1 MKRLNYFLFIIS
13 SLFIMSCNMDVDSL
27 SAGSTS
33 SSSSSSSSSSTST
46 TTTVNTTNASSTTAS
61 GATSLTSEVKAYNVS
76 LSGTNST
83 NGLPSFIYNW
93 SNSYSP
99 NTATRPLITEKS
111 PSDLTF
117 ANTLYLNLSDLTV
130 SSDGSDYSEITS
142 DGTVTGNITTSISE
156 TGLITLTDSSSTGND
171 LKVILSGSASGKS
184 LFISANK
191 NNSVAIYLNSVSLTS
206 GSYPCIQMDKKNPV
220 YLVAEGSNTFTDGR
234 SYGTDYSSTS
244 SKKGTIYTKGGL
256 IMSGS
261 GSITLNEGYKH
272 GFFSNDYI
280 QVNSGTYTV
289 NSTGRNA
296 FQAANAFVMNDG
308 TITISG
314 TGTHTN
320 NQSRGIIVEGW
331 DYDTD
336 DEEANE
342 HLGEGYIV
350 INGGTIT
357 STTVSK
363 GISAKWDIDDDAVT
377 SDTSDDPYPFVLVT
391 GGKISITTT
400 GTPQNESSSYYT
412 FTDADGDTVSEKTK
426 LSPEGIEGK
435 QALFITGGI
444 VELTTTDDC
453 LNVSRDTSG
462 YKGKIEIY
470 GGNIFAY
477 SSGNDAIDSNGTLTL
492 AGGIIVALTSTTPEC
507 AFDCDSNTFA
517 ITGGLLVGIGTNNY
531 SAPTS
536 SACSQSTIV
545 LSGNYFGSG
554 NTTFALEDSS
564 GNAVFAYTIPSVF
577 GTSTSSNYI
586 MILSSPEIQT
596 GTSYKAVSGVSASG
610 GTTFHNLYVELPE
623 VSSGSTSVSGISTS
637 SSSYVYTKSSSSNNG
652 AMEGPHPNRGF

>member
-1 MKRLNYFLFIIS
+1 
-13 SLFIMSCNMDVDSL
+13 MDVA
-27 SAGSTS
+27 SATS
-33 SSSSSSSSSSTST
+33 SNANSSSTTST
-46 TTTVNTTNASSTTAS
+46 TTTTTNTTSNLSAAGTTS
-61 GATSLTSEVKAYNVS
+61 ITTEITSFNNLP
-76 LSGTNST
+76 SGTNST
-83 NGLPSFIYNW
+83 NDLPSFIYSW

-99 NTATRPLITEKS
+99 NIAARNLITALKPDNIS
-111 PSDLTF
+111 F
-117 ANTLYLNLSDLTV
+117 ANQIYINLSDL
-130 SSDGSDYSEITS
+130 SASADGSTYTAITAEDTS
-142 DGTVTGNITTSISE
+142 LSSNITLKISDE
-156 TGLITLTDSSSTGND
+156 GLITLTDESAKNNN

-206 GSYPCIQMDKKNPV
+206 GKYPCIEMEKKNPL
-220 YLVAEGSNTFTDGR
+220 YLVAEGSNSFTDGR
-234 SYGTDYSSTS
+234 SYGTDYSSYS
-244 SKKGTIYTKGGL
+244 KKKGTVYTKGAL

-261 GSITLNEGYKH
+261 GSITLTEGYKH

-296 FQAANAFVMNDG
+296 FQAANAFVMNGG

-331 DYDTD
+331 DAEVDD
-336 DEEANE
+336 DETKIESNE
-342 HLGEGYIV
+342 YVGEGYIV
-350 INGGTIT
+350 INGGSIT

-363 GISAKWDIDDDAVT
+363 GISAKWDIDEDAVS
-377 SDTSDDPYPFVLVT
+377 SDTTDDPYPFVLIT
-391 GGKISITTT
+391 GGKISIKTT
-400 GTPQNESSSYYT
+400 GTPQDESSSYYT
-412 FTDADGDTVSEKTK
+412 FTDADGESVSEKTK

-444 VELTTTDDC
+444 IELNTTDDC
-453 LNVSRDTSG
+453 LNVSRDTSS
-462 YKGKIEIY
+462 YKGKVEIY

-477 SSGNDAIDSNGTLTL
+477 SSNNDAIDSNGTLKL
-492 AGGIIVALTSTTPEC
+492 AGGILVALTSTTPEC

-517 ITGGLLVGIGTNNY
+517 VTGGLIVGIGTNNY

-564 GNAVFAYTIPSVF
+564 SNPVFAYTIPSVF

-586 MILSSPEIQT
+586 MIFSSPEIQT

-610 GTTFHNLYVELPE
+610 GSTFHNLYVELPE
-623 VSSGSTSVSGISTS
+623 VSSGTTSVSDISTS
-637 SSSYVYTKSSSSNNG
+637 SSSYVYTKSSSTNNG
-652 AMEGPHPNRGF
+652 PMDGPHPNRGF

>member
-1 MKRLNYFLFIIS
+1 
-13 SLFIMSCNMDVDSL
+13 MDVA
-27 SAGSTS
+27 SATS
-33 SSSSSSSSSSTST
+33 SNANSSSTTST
-46 TTTVNTTNASSTTAS
+46 TTTTTNTTSNLSAAGTTS
-61 GATSLTSEVKAYNVS
+61 ITTEITSFNNLP
-76 LSGTNST
+76 SGTNST
-83 NGLPSFIYNW
+83 NGLPSFIYSW

-99 NTATRPLITEKS
+99 NIAQRNLITALKPDNIS
-111 PSDLTF
+111 F
-117 ANTLYLNLSDLTV
+117 ANQIYINLSDL
-130 SSDGSDYSEITS
+130 SASADGSTYTAITAEDTSLSTNIALKIS
-142 DGTVTGNITTSISE
+142 DE
-156 TGLITLTDSSSTGND
+156 GLIKLTDSSAKNNN

-191 NNSVAIYLNSVSLTS
+191 SNSVAIYLNSVSLTS
-206 GSYPCIQMDKKNPV
+206 GKYPCIEMDKKNPL
-220 YLVAEGSNTFTDGR
+220 YLVAEGSNSFTDGR
-234 SYGTDYSSTS
+234 SYGTDYSLYSK
-244 SKKGTIYTKGGL
+244 KKGTVYTKGAL

-261 GSITLNEGYKH
+261 GSITLTEGYKH

-296 FQAANAFVMNDG
+296 FQAANAFVMNGG

-320 NQSRGIIVEGW
+320 NQSRGIIVEGL
-331 DYDTD
+331 DAEVDDD
-336 DEEANE
+336 DETKVESNE
-342 HLGEGYIV
+342 YVGEGYIV
-350 INGGTIT
+350 INGGSIT

-363 GISAKWDIDDDAVT
+363 GISAKWDIDEDAVS
-377 SDTSDDPYPFVLVT
+377 SDTTDDPYPFVLIT
-391 GGKISITTT
+391 GGKISIKTT
-400 GTPQNESSSYYT
+400 GTPQDESSSYYT
-412 FTDADGDTVSEKTK
+412 FTDEDGKSVSEKTK

-444 VELTTTDDC
+444 IELNTTDDC
-453 LNVSRDTSG
+453 LNVSRETSG
-462 YKGKIEIY
+462 YKGKVEIY

-477 SSGNDAIDSNGTLTL
+477 SSNNDAIDSNGTLKL
-492 AGGIIVALTSTTPEC
+492 AGGILVALTSTTPEC

-517 ITGGLLVGIGTNNY
+517 VTGGLLVGIGTNNY

-564 GNAVFAYTIPSVF
+564 SNPVFAYTIPSVF

-586 MILSSPEIQT
+586 MILSSPKIQT

-610 GTTFHNLYVELPE
+610 GSTFHNLYVELPE
-623 VSSGSTSVSGISTS
+623 VSSGTTSVSDISTS
-637 SSSYVYTKSSSSNNG
+637 SSSYVYTKSSSTNNG
-652 AMEGPHPNRGF
+652 PMDGPHPNRGF

>member
-13 SLFIMSCNMDVDSL
+13 SLFIMSCNMNVDSAA
-27 SAGSTS
+27 SGS
-33 SSSSSSSSSSTST
+33 SSSSSSSNSS
-46 TTTVNTTNASSTTAS
+46 TTNASSTAAS
-61 GATSLTSEVKAYNVS
+61 GATSLTYEVTDYNTS
-76 LSGTNST
+76 LSATNST
-83 NGLPSFIYNW
+83 NGLPSFIYTW
-93 SNSYSP
+93 SNSYTA
-99 NTATRPLITEKS
+99 NTATRDLITEKS

-130 SSDGSDYSEITS
+130 SSDDSDYSEITS
-142 DGTVTGNITTSISE
+142 EGTVTGNITTSLSD
-156 TGLITLTDSSSTGND
+156 TGLITISDSSGKGNN
-171 LKVILSGSASGKS
+171 LKLLLSGSASGKS
-184 LFISANK
+184 LFVSANK
-191 NNSVAIYLNSVSLTS
+191 NNSVEICLNSVTLTS
-206 GSYPCIQMDKKNPV
+206 GNYPCIEMDKKNPV
-220 YLVAEGSNTFTDGR
+220 YLVAEGTNSFTDGR
-234 SYGTDYSSTS
+234 SYGTNYDSETNESS

-261 GSITLNEGYKH
+261 GSISVTEGYKH
-272 GFFSNDYI
+272 GFYSKDYI

-289 NSTGRNA
+289 KSTGRNG

-314 TGTHTN
+314 SGSHTN

-336 DEEANE
+336 DAEANSNI
-342 HLGEGYIV
+342 GEGYIV
-350 INGGTIT
+350 INGGSIT

-363 GISAKWDIDDDAVT
+363 GISAKWDIDEDAGT
-377 SDTSDDPYPFVLVT
+377 SDTSDDPYPFVLIT
-391 GGKISITTT
+391 GGTISITTT
-400 GTPQNESSSYYT
+400 GTPQDESSSYYT
-412 FTDADGDTVSEKTK
+412 FTDADGESVSEKTK

-444 VELTTTDDC
+444 VEVTTTDDC

-462 YKGKIEIY
+462 YKGKVEIY

-477 SSGNDAIDSNGTLTL
+477 SSGNDAIDSNGTLTI

-536 SACSQSTIV
+536 SACSQSTVV

-554 NTTFALEDSS
+554 NTTFAIEDSS
-564 GNAVFAYTIPSVF
+564 ANPVFAYTIPELF
-577 GTSTSSNYI
+577 GTSPNSSYI

-637 SSSYVYTKSSSSNNG
+637 SSSYVYTKSSSTNNG
-652 AMEGPHPNRGF
+652 AGEGMHPNIGF

>member
-1 MKRLNYFLFIIS
+1 MKKLTLFFLVSITIFS
-13 SLFIMSCNMDVDSL
+13 ACNMDVA
-27 SAGSTS
+27 SATS
-33 SSSSSSSSSSTST
+33 SNANSSSTTST
-46 TTTVNTTNASSTTAS
+46 TTTTTNTTSTQSAAGT
-61 GATSLTSEVKAYNVS
+61 TSITTEITSFNN
-76 LSGTNST
+76 LPSGTNST
-83 NGLPSFIYNW
+83 NGLPSFIYSW

-99 NTATRPLITEKS
+99 NIAARDLVTEKS
-111 PSDLTF
+111 PASLSF
-117 ANTLYLNLSDLTV
+117 SNEVYINLSDLAA
-130 SSDGSDYSEITS
+130 SADGSSYTAITAEGTSLSTNIALTIS
-142 DGTVTGNITTSISE
+142 DE
-156 TGLITLTDSSSTGND
+156 GLITLTDSSEKNNN
-171 LKVILSGSASGKS
+171 LKVILSGSANGKS

-191 NNSVAIYLNSVSLTS
+191 SNSVAIYLNSVSLTS
-206 GSYPCIQMDKKNPV
+206 GKYPCIEMDKKNPL
-220 YLVAEGSNTFTDGR
+220 YLVAEGSNSFTDGR
-234 SYGTDYSSTS
+234 SYGTDYSLYSK
-244 SKKGTIYTKGGL
+244 KKGTVYTKGAL

-261 GSITLNEGYKH
+261 GSITLTEGYKH

-296 FQAANAFVMNDG
+296 FQAANAFVMNGG

-336 DEEANE
+336 DAEANSNI
-342 HLGEGYIV
+342 GEGYIV
-350 INGGTIT
+350 INGGSIT

-363 GISAKWDIDDDAVT
+363 GISAKWDIDEDAVS
-377 SDTSDDPYPFVLVT
+377 SDTTDDPYPFVLIT
-391 GGKISITTT
+391 GGKISIKTT
-400 GTPQNESSSYYT
+400 GTPQDESSSYYT
-412 FTDADGDTVSEKTK
+412 FTDADGESVSEKTK

-444 VELTTTDDC
+444 IELNTTDDC
-453 LNVSRDTSG
+453 LNVSRETSG
-462 YKGKIEIY
+462 YKGKVEIY

-477 SSGNDAIDSNGTLTL
+477 SSNNDAIDSNGTLKL
-492 AGGIIVALTSTTPEC
+492 AGGILVALTSTTPEC

-517 ITGGLLVGIGTNNY
+517 VTGGLLVGIGTNNY

-564 GNAVFAYTIPSVF
+564 SNPVFAYTIPSVF
-577 GTSTSSNYI
+577 GTSTNSNYI
-586 MILSSPEIQT
+586 MILSSPKIQT
-596 GTSYKAVSGVSASG
+596 GTSYKAVSEVSGSG
-610 GTTFHNLYVELPE
+610 GRTFHNLYVELPE
-623 VSSGSTSVSGISTS
+623 VSDGTTSVSDISTS
-637 SSSYVYTKSSSSNNG
+637 SSSYVYTKSSSTNNG
-652 AMEGPHPNRGF
+652 PMDGPHPNRGF

>member
-1 MKRLNYFLFIIS
+1 
-13 SLFIMSCNMDVDSL
+13 MDVA
-27 SAGSTS
+27 SATS
-33 SSSSSSSSSSTST
+33 SNANSSSTTST
-46 TTTVNTTNASSTTAS
+46 TTTTTNTTSTQSAAGT
-61 GATSLTSEVKAYNVS
+61 TSITTEITSFNN
-76 LSGTNST
+76 LPSGTNST
-83 NGLPSFIYNW
+83 NGLPSFIYSW

-99 NTATRPLITEKS
+99 NIAARNLITALKPDNIS
-111 PSDLTF
+111 F
-117 ANTLYLNLSDLTV
+117 ANQIYINLSDLTV
-130 SSDGSDYSEITS
+130 SSDDSDYSEITS
-142 DGTVTGNITTSISE
+142 EGTVTGNITTSLSD
-156 TGLITLTDSSSTGND
+156 TGLITISDSSSKGNN
-171 LKVILSGSASGKS
+171 LKLVISGTASGKS
-184 LFISANK
+184 LFISAENK
-191 NNSVAIYLNSVSLTS
+191 NNTVGIYLNSVSLT
-206 GSYPCIQMDKKNPV
+206 GADYPCIEMAKKNPV
-220 YLVAEGSNTFTDGR
+220 YLVAEGTNSFTDSR
-234 SYGTDYSSTS
+234 SYGTNYDSETNESS
-244 SKKGTIYTKGGL
+244 SKKATIYTKGPL

-261 GSITLNEGYKH
+261 GSITVTEGYKH
-272 GFFSNDYI
+272 AFYSKDYI

-296 FQAANAFVMNDG
+296 FQAANAFVMNGG

-336 DEEANE
+336 EEEANSNI
-342 HLGEGYIV
+342 GEGYIV
-350 INGGTIT
+350 INGGSIT
-357 STTVSK
+357 SSTVSK
-363 GISAKWDIDDDAVT
+363 GISAKWDIDEDAAST
-377 SDTSDDPYPFVLVT
+377 DTSDDPYPFVLIT
-391 GGKISITTT
+391 GGKLSITTT
-400 GTPQNESSSYYT
+400 GTPQDESSSYYT
-412 FTDADGDTVSEKTK
+412 FTDADGETVSEKTK

-444 VELTTTDDC
+444 VEVTTTDDC
-453 LNVSRDTSG
+453 INVSRDTSG
-462 YKGKIEIY
+462 YKGKVEIY

-477 SSGNDAIDSNGTLTL
+477 SSGNDSIDSNGTLTI
-492 AGGIIVALTSTTPEC
+492 AGGILVALTSTTPEC

-517 ITGGLLVGIGTNNY
+517 ITGGLLAGIGTNNY

-564 GNAVFAYTIPSVF
+564 GNPAFAYTIPSVF

-610 GTTFHNLYVELPE
+610 GSTFHNLYVELPE
-623 VSSGSTSVSGISTS
+623 VSDGTTSVSDISTS
-637 SSSYVYTKSSSSNNG
+637 SSSCVYTKSSSTNNG
-652 AMEGPHPNRGF
+652 PMDGPHPNRGL

>member
-1 MKRLNYFLFIIS
+1 
-13 SLFIMSCNMDVDSL
+13 MDVT
-27 SAGSTS
+27 SATS
-33 SSSSSSSSSSTST
+33 SNANSSSTTST
-46 TTTVNTTNASSTTAS
+46 TTTTTNTTSNLSAAGTTS
-61 GATSLTSEVKAYNVS
+61 ITTEITSFNNLP
-76 LSGTNST
+76 SGTNST
-83 NGLPSFIYNW
+83 NGLPSFIYSW

-99 NTATRPLITEKS
+99 NIAARNLITALKPDNIS
-111 PSDLTF
+111 F
-117 ANTLYLNLSDLTV
+117 ANQIYINLSDL
-130 SSDGSDYSEITS
+130 SASADGSTYTAITAEETS
-142 DGTVTGNITTSISE
+142 LSSNITLKISDE
-156 TGLITLTDSSSTGND
+156 GLITLTDESAKNNN

-206 GSYPCIQMDKKNPV
+206 GKYPCIEMEKKNPV
-220 YLVAEGSNTFTDGR
+220 YLVAEGSNSFTDGR
-234 SYGTDYSSTS
+234 SYGTDYSLYSK
-244 SKKGTIYTKGGL
+244 KKGTVYTKGPL

-261 GSITLNEGYKH
+261 GSITLTEGYKH

-296 FQAANAFVMNDG
+296 FQAANAFVMNGG

-320 NQSRGIIVEGW
+320 NQSRGIIVEGL
-331 DYDTD
+331 DAEVDDD
-336 DEEANE
+336 DETKVESNE
-342 HLGEGYIV
+342 YPGEGYIV
-350 INGGTIT
+350 INGGSIT

-363 GISAKWDIDDDAVT
+363 GISAKWDIDEDAVS
-377 SDTSDDPYPFVLVT
+377 SDTTDDPYPFVLIT
-391 GGKISITTT
+391 GGKISIKTT
-400 GTPQNESSSYYT
+400 GTPQDESSSYYT
-412 FTDADGDTVSEKTK
+412 FTDADGKSVSEKTK

-444 VELTTTDDC
+444 IELNTTDDC
-453 LNVSRDTSG
+453 LNVSRETSG
-462 YKGKIEIY
+462 YKGKVEIY

-477 SSGNDAIDSNGTLTL
+477 SSNNDAIDSNGTLKL
-492 AGGIIVALTSTTPEC
+492 AGGILVALTSTTPEC

-517 ITGGLLVGIGTNNY
+517 VTGGLLVGIGTNNY

-564 GNAVFAYTIPSVF
+564 SNPVFAYTIPSVF

-610 GTTFHNLYVELPE
+610 GSTFHNLYVELPE
-623 VSSGSTSVSGISTS
+623 VSSGTTSVSDISTS
-637 SSSYVYTKSSSSNNG
+637 SSSYVYTKSSSTNNG
-652 AMEGPHPNRGF
+652 PMDGPHPNRGF

>member
-1 MKRLNYFLFIIS
+1 
-13 SLFIMSCNMDVDSL
+13 MDVA
-27 SAGSTS
+27 SATS
-33 SSSSSSSSSSTST
+33 SNANSSSTTST
-46 TTTVNTTNASSTTAS
+46 TTTTTNTTSTQSAAGT
-61 GATSLTSEVKAYNVS
+61 TSITTEITSFNN
-76 LSGTNST
+76 LPSGTNST
-83 NGLPSFIYNW
+83 NGLPSFIYSW

-99 NTATRPLITEKS
+99 NIAARNLITALKPDNIS
-111 PSDLTF
+111 F
-117 ANTLYLNLSDLTV
+117 ANQIYINLSDL
-130 SSDGSDYSEITS
+130 SASADGSSYTA
-142 DGTVTGNITTSISE
+142 ITTEGTSLSTNIALTISDE
-156 TGLITLTDSSSTGND
+156 GLITLTDESAKNNN
-171 LKVILSGSASGKS
+171 LKVILSGSANGKS

-206 GSYPCIQMDKKNPV
+206 GKYPCIEMDKKNPL
-220 YLVAEGSNTFTDGR
+220 YLVAEGSNSFTDGR
-234 SYGTDYSSTS
+234 SYGTDYSSYS
-244 SKKGTIYTKGGL
+244 KKKGTVYTKGAL

-261 GSITLNEGYKH
+261 GSITLTEGYKH

-296 FQAANAFVMNDG
+296 FQAANAFVMNGG

-331 DYDTD
+331 DAEVNND
-336 DEEANE
+336 DETKIESNE
-342 HLGEGYIV
+342 YIGEGYIV
-350 INGGTIT
+350 INGGSIT

-363 GISAKWDIDDDAVT
+363 GISAKWDIDEDAVS
-377 SDTSDDPYPFVLVT
+377 SDTTDDPYPFVLIT
-391 GGKISITTT
+391 GGKISIKTT
-400 GTPQNESSSYYT
+400 GTPQDESSSNYT
-412 FTDADGDTVSEKTK
+412 FTDADGESVSEKTK

-444 VELTTTDDC
+444 VEVTTTDDC
-453 LNVSRDTSG
+453 LNVSRNTSSC
-462 YKGKIEIY
+462 KGKVEIY

-477 SSGNDAIDSNGTLTL
+477 SSNNDAIDSNGTLKL
-492 AGGIIVALTSTTPEC
+492 AGGILVALTSTTPEC

-517 ITGGLLVGIGTNNY
+517 VTGGLLVGIGTNNY

-564 GNAVFAYTIPSVF
+564 SNPVFAYTIPSVF

-610 GTTFHNLYVELPE
+610 GSTFHNLYVELPE
-623 VSSGSTSVSGISTS
+623 VSSGTTSVSDISTS
-637 SSSYVYTKSSSSNNG
+637 SSSCVYTKSSSTNNG
-652 AMEGPHPNRGF
+652 PMDGPHPNRGF

>member
-1 MKRLNYFLFIIS
+1 
-13 SLFIMSCNMDVDSL
+13 MDVDSL

-33 SSSSSSSSSSTST
+33 SSTSSSSSNSTS
-46 TTTVNTTNASSTTAS
+46 TTTVNTTNASSTAAS
-61 GATSLTSEVKAYNVS
+61 GTTSLTSEVTAFNAS

-99 NTATRPLITEKS
+99 NEATRNLIPEKS

-142 DGTVTGNITTSISE
+142 EGTETGNITTTISD
-156 TGLITLTDSSSTGND
+156 TGLITLTDSSGKGNN
-171 LKVILSGSASGKS
+171 LKLVLSGSASGKS

-191 NNSVAIYLNSVSLTS
+191 NNSLAIYLNCVSLTS

-220 YLVAEGSNTFTDGR
+220 YLVAEGSNTLTDGR
-234 SYGTDYSSTS
+234 SYGTDYNYSDSS

-261 GSITLNEGYKH
+261 GSITLNESYKH

-296 FQAANAFVMNDG
+296 FQAANAFVMNGG

-342 HLGEGYIV
+342 
-350 INGGTIT
+350 
-357 STTVSK
+357 
-363 GISAKWDIDDDAVT
+363 
-377 SDTSDDPYPFVLVT
+377 
-391 GGKISITTT
+391 
-400 GTPQNESSSYYT
+400 
-412 FTDADGDTVSEKTK
+412 
-426 LSPEGIEGK
+426 
-435 QALFITGGI
+435 
-444 VELTTTDDC
+444 
-453 LNVSRDTSG
+453 
-462 YKGKIEIY
+462 
-470 GGNIFAY
+470 
-477 SSGNDAIDSNGTLTL
+477 
-492 AGGIIVALTSTTPEC
+492 
-507 AFDCDSNTFA
+507 
-517 ITGGLLVGIGTNNY
+517 
-531 SAPTS
+531 
-536 SACSQSTIV
+536 
-545 LSGNYFGSG
+545 
-554 NTTFALEDSS
+554 
-564 GNAVFAYTIPSVF
+564 
-577 GTSTSSNYI
+577 
-586 MILSSPEIQT
+586 
-596 GTSYKAVSGVSASG
+596 
-610 GTTFHNLYVELPE
+610 
-623 VSSGSTSVSGISTS
+623 
-637 SSSYVYTKSSSSNNG
+637 
-652 AMEGPHPNRGF
+652 